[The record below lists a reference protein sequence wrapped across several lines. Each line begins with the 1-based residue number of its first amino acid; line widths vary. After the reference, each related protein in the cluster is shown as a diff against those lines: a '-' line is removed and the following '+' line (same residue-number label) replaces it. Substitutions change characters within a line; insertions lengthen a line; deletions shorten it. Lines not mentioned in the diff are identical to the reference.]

1 MSNESNKKD
10 VSGAKKQR
18 PPVVVVMGHVDHGK
32 TTLLDYIRKMAY
44 GAQAA
49 PEGGEP
55 RSVAE
60 REAGGITQ
68 AVGAYEIIHASHE
81 SQNNAEQ
88 TLLRPVG
95 ASDGQARNNAEKLP
109 RQSAL
114 VPRDSASAEGRRK
127 ITFIDTP
134 GHEAFS
140 KMRSRGAEVADI
152 AILVVAADEGVKPQT
167 KEAIKILTESKTPF
181 VVAITKID
189 KPGADIERVKNDLTA
204 SGVLLEGY
212 GGQVSYHGVSSKTGE
227 GINDLLDLIVLATDV
242 EGLTFDPQAPAEGY
256 VLETRSE
263 PKRGIE
269 AAVIVKNGV
278 LKFGSPIYTKTT
290 SGKIKILEDFL
301 GNAVQSLEPSAPA
314 LIFGFEKM
322 PEIGDVFSSDPIAIN
337 EGVKKAKLAFVAG
350 QEKALN
356 LIIKSSDA
364 GSLEALAAVL
374 KALKKDDKPLN
385 IVDESV
391 GNITDGDVKNAMAT
405 KAVIIGFKNKIDKAA
420 KNLAQAQEVMIIT
433 SDIIYDL
440 VKTVEEFLV
449 GKGKLAVAGKLEVLA
464 VFNQDKP
471 EKQLVGGRVTDGI
484 FRGKASFEIWR
495 GGDKEENKI
504 GEGRVLSLQEK
515 KTDITQAE
523 AGKEIGVLARS
534 AMVIQVGDLLVIKK

>member
-1 MSNESNKKD
+1 MPDQNKNNL
-10 VSGAKKQR
+10 KQR
-18 PPVVVVMGHVDHGK
+18 PPIVVVMGHVDHGK
-32 TTLLDYIRKMAY
+32 TTLLDYIRKTNIA
-44 GAQAA
+44 GK
-49 PEGGEP
+49 
-55 RSVAE
+55 
-60 REAGGITQ
+60 EAGSITQ
-68 AVGAYEIIHASHE
+68 AVGAYEITHMPQTNADSTQTNADNAQIDADRTRINADKITYA
-81 SQNNAEQ
+81 QTNADGMQTNAE
-88 TLLRPVG
+88 
-95 ASDGQARNNAEKLP
+95 NFP
-109 RQSAL
+109 RG
-114 VPRDSASAEGRRK
+114 SASSPRKSASPEGRK

-152 AILVVAADEGVKPQT
+152 AVLVVAADEGVKPQT
-167 KEAIKILTESKTPF
+167 KEAVNILTESKTPF

-189 KPGADIERVKNDLTA
+189 KPGSDIERVKNELTA
-204 SGVLLEGY
+204 QGVLLEGY

-242 EGLTFDPQAPAEGY
+242 ENLTFDPQAPASGY
-256 VLETRSE
+256 VLEAKSE

-278 LKFGSPIYTKTT
+278 LKLGSQVYTQTT
-290 SGKIKILEDFL
+290 SGKVKILEDFL
-301 GNAVQSLEPSAPA
+301 GNAVESLEPSAPA

-322 PEIGDVFSSDPIAIN
+322 PEIGDTFSSEPIAISG
-337 EGVKKAKLAFVAG
+337 GVKKAKLAFVAG

-364 GSLEALAAVL
+364 GSLEALSAVI
-374 KALKKDDKPLN
+374 KALKKGDKQLN
-385 IVDESV
+385 IIDESV
-391 GNITDGDVKNAMAT
+391 GNITDGDVKNAIAT
-405 KAVIIGFKNKIDKAA
+405 KSVIIGFKNKIDKAA
-420 KNLAQAQEVMIIT
+420 QNLAQAQEAPIIT

-440 VKTVEEFLV
+440 VKAVEEFLE

-471 EKQLVGGRVTDGI
+471 EKQLVGGRVTEGI
-484 FRGKASFEIWR
+484 FRGKANFEIWR

-515 KTDITQAE
+515 KSDITQAE
-523 AGKEIGVLARS
+523 AGKEIGVLAR
-534 AMVIQVGDLLVIKK
+534 AAALIQIGDLLVIKK